1 MTVVRWSPW
10 KELED
15 MQRSLTRLLDSDASA
30 NSERGT
36 WLPAVDVRETT
47 DALLIQAE
55 LPGIDKKD
63 VRIELHEGRLTISG
77 ERKYEKEV
85 NEENVY
91 RIERAYG
98 RFSRS
103 FSLPRDIDTDAAEAT
118 MNNGVLEIRLPKKET
133 AKPRSIEVR

>member
-85 NEENVY
+85 NEENVH